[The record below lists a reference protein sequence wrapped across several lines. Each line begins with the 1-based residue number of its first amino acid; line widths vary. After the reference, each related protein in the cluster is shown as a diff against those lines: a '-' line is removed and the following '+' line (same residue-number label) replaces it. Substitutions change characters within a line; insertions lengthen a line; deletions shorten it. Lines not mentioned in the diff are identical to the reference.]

1 MKVTSFN
8 FSIPQEVFEKEIR
21 YKIMAKF
28 LKRKV
33 LAGDNETIFM
43 ELKMKDP
50 IAIMGVRKSVS
61 LEDFEKQL
69 KILLD
74 KNLIQ
79 DDGQKIKITDLGEKY
94 AKSQKGE
101 SYSFLSDY

>member
-1 MKVTSFN
+1 MIKSDFK
-8 FSIPQEVFEKEIR
+8 IPQEVFEKEIR

-33 LAGDNETIFM
+33 IAGDSETIFR

-74 KNLIQ
+74 KNLI
-79 DDGQKIKITDLGEKY
+79 KITDLGEEY

-101 SYSFLSDY
+101 SYSFLFDY

>member
-1 MKVTSFN
+1 MVKSDFK
-8 FSIPQEVFEKEIR
+8 IPQEVFEKEIR
-21 YKIMAKF
+21 YKIMAEF
-28 LKRKV
+28 LKTGE
-33 LAGDNETIFM
+33 LAGDVETIFADL
-43 ELKMKDP
+43 EIRNP
-50 IAIMGVRKSVS
+50 ISIMGARKAIS

-79 DDGQKIKITDLGEKY
+79 DDGQKIKITDLGEEY

-101 SYSFLSDY
+101 SYSFLFDY

>member
-1 MKVTSFN
+1 MIKSDFK
-8 FSIPQEVFEKEIR
+8 IPQEVFEKEIR

-33 LAGDNETIFM
+33 LAGDSETIFR

-79 DDGQKIKITDLGEKY
+79 DD
-94 AKSQKGE
+94 SQFQ
-101 SYSFLSDY
+101 FLIGFM

>member
-1 MKVTSFN
+1 MIKSDFK
-8 FSIPQEVFEKEIR
+8 IPQEVFEKEIR

-50 IAIMGVRKSVS
+50 IAIMGVRKPVS
-61 LEDFEKQL
+61 LEDFEKQR

-79 DDGQKIKITDLGEKY
+79 DDGQKIKITDLGEEY

-101 SYSFLSDY
+101 SYSFLFDY

>member
-1 MKVTSFN
+1 MIKSDFK
-8 FSIPQEVFEKEIR
+8 IPQEVFEKEIR
-21 YKIMAKF
+21 YKIMTKF

-79 DDGQKIKITDLGEKY
+79 DDGQKIKITDLGEEY

-101 SYSFLSDY
+101 SYLFDY